1 MVYARTAIPIASEED
16 VFKATT
22 MDAEVVEDEEAEAAE
37 GIAMIDTHEATR
49 STSASRLFH
58 RTLPDNLL
66 CSDHVKQADQSWG
79 APSGDAEWNDEKAG
93 EAIAKAEESA
103 GGWDAA
109 AEKSNEPQFT
119 ADTTKPIDAEA
130 ADTTADVAA
139 PAGEPQPA
147 AEPEPEDNSRSYAD
161 YLAEQAEKKLKLGAP
176 VLSARKPNEGSKQD
190 KKWAQAKPLSK
201 DEEDADY
208 IAGKAEK
215 AKREKQRKEKTMI
228 DVDFRHAEPAQ
239 RGGDR
244 GGRGRGRGGD
254 RGRGGRGRGEFR
266 GRGDGGFR
274 GDGGYRGGGGR
285 GGGRGGDSSV
295 NVSDENAFPSLG
307 GS

>member
-1 MVYARTAIPIASEED
+1 MTVIPIVLEED
-16 VFKATT
+16 ASRAIT
-22 MDAEVVEDEEAEAAE
+22 MDVEVEEGEGAEVDEV
-37 GIAMIDTHEATR
+37 IAMIDIHEATR
-49 STSASRLFH
+49 STSDPLLLDLLHSN
-58 RTLPDNLL
+58 TLLR
-66 CSDHVKQADQSWG
+66 SDHVKQADQSWG

-109 AEKSNEPQFT
+109 AEKANEIQF
-119 ADTTKPIDAEA
+119 ASDTKPIDAEA
-130 ADTTADVAA
+130 ADTTAGVAA

-147 AEPEPEDNSRSYAD
+147 VEPEPEDNSRSYAD

-215 AKREKQRKEKTMI
+215 AKREKQRKEKTLI

-239 RGGDR
+239 RGGER
-244 GGRGRGRGGD
+244 GGRGRGRAGD

-274 GDGGYRGGGGR
+274 GDGVYRGGR
-285 GGGRGGDSSV
+285 GGRGADSSV

>member
-1 MVYARTAIPIASEED
+1 MVYARTAIPIDSGED
-16 VFKATT
+16 EFKATT
-22 MDAEVVEDEEAEAAE
+22 KDVEVAEGEEEEVDE
-37 GIAMIDTHEATR
+37 GIAMIDKHEATR
-49 STSASRLFH
+49 STSSFFRFIEFSLTPHFF
-58 RTLPDNLL
+58 
-66 CSDHVKQADQSWG
+66 SDHVKQADKSWG

-109 AEKSNEPQFT
+109 AEKANEPQFT
-119 ADTTKPIDAEA
+119 SDTTKPIDTEA

-274 GDGGYRGGGGR
+274 GDGGYRGGGR
-285 GGGRGGDSSV
+285 GGRGGDSSV

>member
-1 MVYARTAIPIASEED
+1 MACATTVIPIVLEED
-16 VFKATT
+16 ASRAIM
-22 MDAEVVEDEEAEAAE
+22 MDVEVEEGEGAEVDEV
-37 GIAMIDTHEATR
+37 IAMIDIHEATR
-49 STSASRLFH
+49 STSDPLLLDLLRSN
-58 RTLPDNLL
+58 TLL

-109 AEKSNEPQFT
+109 AEKANEIQF
-119 ADTTKPIDAEA
+119 ASDTKPIDAEA
-130 ADTTADVAA
+130 ADTTAGVAA

-147 AEPEPEDNSRSYAD
+147 VEPEPEDNSRSYAD

-244 GGRGRGRGGD
+244 GGRGRGRAGD

-274 GDGGYRGGGGR
+274 GDGAYRGGR
-285 GGGRGGDSSV
+285 GGRGGDSSV

-307 GS
+307 GP

>member
-1 MVYARTAIPIASEED
+1 MMVYARTAIPIVSEED
-16 VFKATT
+16 EVKATT
-22 MDAEVVEDEEAEAAE
+22 KDVEVAEGEEEEVDE
-37 GIAMIDTHEATR
+37 GIAMIDIHEATR
-49 STSASRLFH
+49 STSNS
-58 RTLPDNLL
+58 LPFYQILSNSTSS
-66 CSDHVKQADQSWG
+66 SDHVKQADQSWG

-109 AEKSNEPQFT
+109 AEKANEPQFASET
-119 ADTTKPIDAEA
+119 SKPIDAEA

-274 GDGGYRGGGGR
+274 GDGGYRGGGR
-285 GGGRGGDSSV
+285 GGRGGDSSV